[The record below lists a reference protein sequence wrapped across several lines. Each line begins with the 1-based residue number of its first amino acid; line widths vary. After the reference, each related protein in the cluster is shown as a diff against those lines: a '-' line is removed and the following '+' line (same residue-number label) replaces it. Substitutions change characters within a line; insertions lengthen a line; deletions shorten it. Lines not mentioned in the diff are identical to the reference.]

1 MAIPWG
7 SGAVIE
13 EDPARLVDGV
23 CCVRDHFND
32 PRALYCTI
40 CGISML
46 QQTARLVRRPRPPLG
61 VLVWDDGATT
71 SLRDDLVIGRHPFGH
86 ELVTTG
92 QATPVEMT
100 DGADRLSRAHLAV
113 FLTGWD
119 VEVMDLRT
127 TNGTAVV
134 SGSTGATAR
143 LQPEVRCPL
152 ADDDTVWL
160 GARSFIF
167 QSHHLG

>member
-1 MAIPWG
+1 
-7 SGAVIE
+7 VN
-13 EDPARLVDGV
+13 DPASTRLVDGV

-46 QQTARLVRRPRPPLG
+46 QQTARVVRRARPPLG
-61 VLVWDDGATT
+61 VFVWDDGATT
-71 SLRDDLVIGRHPFGH
+71 SLLDDLVIGRHPFGH
-86 ELVTTG
+86 HLVTSG
-92 QATPVEMT
+92 HAQPVEII
-100 DGADRLSRAHLAV
+100 DGADRASRAHLAV

-119 VEVMDLRT
+119 VEVMDLGT
-127 TNGTAVV
+127 TNGTVV
-134 SGSTGATAR
+134 ESGLTRTVTR
-143 LQPEVRCPL
+143 LQPEVRNPL
-152 ADDDTVWL
+152 ADEDTVWI